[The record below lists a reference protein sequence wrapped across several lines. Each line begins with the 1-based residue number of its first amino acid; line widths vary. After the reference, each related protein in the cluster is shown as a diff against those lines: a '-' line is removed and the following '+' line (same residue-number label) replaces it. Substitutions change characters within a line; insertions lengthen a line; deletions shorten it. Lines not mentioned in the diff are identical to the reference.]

1 MTVVQLN
8 VKDTNIRTDESQS
21 QLTVPLILG
30 YWISTNTQPLGILQ
44 KHSNTKTKVVIWYAE
59 ETLRNPFN
67 FQLWWTCC
75 GSFHQKQ
82 ISLGLAAS
90 ARFTLNLS
98 FEALHMEAD
107 FPRFPS
113 MFVVSF
119 HVQLQVFKDDVHY
132 SLMGIRDMPNSFLG
146 IISTF
151 KKKHSCW
158 IYILVVG
165 WIWFCAL
172 R

>member
-1 MTVVQLN
+1 MWRTQIFEPMRVSHSWRCHWYWDIGFQPTHNPLVYF
-8 VKDTNIRTDESQS
+8 KNIQT
-21 QLTVPLILG
+21 LKPKL
-30 YWISTNTQPLGILQ
+30 
-44 KHSNTKTKVVIWYAE
+44 WYDMLRK
-59 ETLRNPFN
+59 TLRNPFN

-82 ISLGLAAS
+82 VSLGLAAS